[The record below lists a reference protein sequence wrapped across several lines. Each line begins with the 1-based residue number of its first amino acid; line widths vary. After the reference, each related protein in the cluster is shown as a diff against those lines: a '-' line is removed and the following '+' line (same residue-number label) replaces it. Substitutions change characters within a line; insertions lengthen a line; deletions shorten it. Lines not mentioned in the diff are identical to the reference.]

1 MSKGS
6 EDNCISPWFGFAV
19 ILLVCVIVT
28 SAVFFEFRTPRH
40 KKSSASAKSR
50 SAAKVRLQRP
60 ATANDRGAGNGM
72 VF

>member
-1 MSKGS
+1 MSSSK
-6 EDNCISPWFGFAV
+6 EDKCISPWFGFAV

-40 KKSSASAKSR
+40 KKVARSR
-50 SAAKVRLQRP
+50 SAAKVRAQR
-60 ATANDRGAGNGM
+60 AAVVVDQGAGM

>member
-6 EDNCISPWFGFAV
+6 EDKCISPWFGFAV

-28 SAVFFEFRTPRH
+28 SAVFFEFGNARH
-40 KKSSASAKSR
+40 KKVSRSAKVR
-50 SAAKVRLQRP
+50 NAAKVRIQRVAAP
-60 ATANDRGAGNGM
+60 VDQGAGM